1 MGAGTTTSGVVY
13 IPDIITRD
21 VALGLAGIPLLM
33 GSGAVVTMQGLRVAS
48 NGVGS
53 KVNVPY
59 WANIGEMASLADG
72 DAIVADQL
80 TSDEEAETVAR
91 LGKGV
96 LITRGAR
103 GAAMNG
109 NRTPDEI
116 ASGQILASVKRTLD
130 SALVTR
136 AVRNTTNEWD
146 AYTNDISS
154 ASGAAANITPDAIVN
169 TIAKL
174 GDEGFQPEEYAC
186 CLMHSAVMAWMLK
199 LKDTVGRNLQFASL
213 QDGVPGGRF
222 SIMGVPIL
230 VTDKAPVNT
239 GTYQSVFCKKNSLAV
254 WYDETAVGVEVTRK
268 PENDADLLTSNV
280 YVVVHRYKNL
290 DGRSKPGVAILKH
303 KIGS

>member
-1 MGAGTTTSGVVY
+1 MAAGTTTSGVVY
-13 IPDIITRD
+13 IPDIIARD
-21 VALGLAGIPLLM
+21 VAVGIAGLPLLLN
-33 GSGAVVTMQGLRVAS
+33 SGAAVVMPGLRVAS

-59 WANIGEMASLADG
+59 WANVGEMASLADG
-72 DAIVADQL
+72 EPIIPDQL
-80 TSDEEAETVAR
+80 TSDEESETVER

-103 GAAMNG
+103 GSQMGG
-109 NRTPDEI
+109 NRTPDEV
-116 ASGQILASVKRTLD
+116 ATSQILKSVKRTLD
-130 SALVTR
+130 GSLITR
-136 AVRNTTNEWD
+136 AVRNTAGEWD
-146 AYTNDISS
+146 PYMNNISG
-154 ASGAAANITPDAIVN
+154 ATGAAANITPDAIVN

-186 CLMHSAVMAWMLK
+186 CMMHSAVIAWMLK
-199 LKDTVGRNLQFASL
+199 LKDSVGRNLQFASL

-230 VTDKAPVNT
+230 VTDRAPMSAGV
-239 GTYQSVFCKKNSLAV
+239 YKSVFCKKNSLAI
-254 WYDETAVGVEVTRK
+254 WYDETAVGVEVTRVPPK
-268 PENDADLLTSNV
+268 DADELDSNV

-290 DGRSKPGVAILKH
+290 DGNSKPGVAILEH